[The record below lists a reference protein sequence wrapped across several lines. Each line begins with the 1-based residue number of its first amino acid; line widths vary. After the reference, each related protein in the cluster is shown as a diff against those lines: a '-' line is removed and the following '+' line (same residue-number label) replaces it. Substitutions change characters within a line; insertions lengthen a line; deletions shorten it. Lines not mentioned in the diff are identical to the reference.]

1 MLWVVTLLLVGVVA
15 LCGTLV
21 VVGAVDDGKKGQPG
35 TLAAIFFTS
44 AVWACVVAIAYL
56 WSRP

>member
-1 MLWVVTLLLVGVVA
+1 MTWVVTLLLAGVAA

-21 VVGAVDDGKKGQPG
+21 VVGAIADAKKDQPG
-35 TLAAIFFTS
+35 TLAAIFLTS
-44 AVWACVVAIAYL
+44 AVWACIVAIVYL